1 MLRMHGHHPF
11 DKRDALVIGLLGVA
25 IGTIVLG
32 VGGRIS
38 MRALAHVQGQT
49 PGFSLGGSATV
60 VFLGAVFGLAGG
72 LWFAV
77 LRRALQGHRIVR
89 GAIFWTV
96 LVAATLAGLNPVN
109 APRLALFMPLVFVYG
124 VALQVIWCRWYSGR
138 LHAP

>member
-1 MLRMHGHHPF
+1 MHDHHPF
-11 DKRDALVIGLLGVA
+11 DKRDGLTVALLGVA

-60 VFLGAVFGLAGG
+60 VFLGAVFGLAGA

-96 LVAATLAGLNPVN
+96 LFAATLAGLNPVN
-109 APRLALFMPLVFVYG
+109 APRLALFMPLVFVHG